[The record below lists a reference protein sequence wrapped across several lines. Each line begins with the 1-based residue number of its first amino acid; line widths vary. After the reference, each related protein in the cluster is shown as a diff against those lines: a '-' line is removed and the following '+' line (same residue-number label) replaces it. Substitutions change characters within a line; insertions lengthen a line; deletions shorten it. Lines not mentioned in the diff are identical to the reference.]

1 MLETPFAR
9 LSQLTKAGSVIHAVI
24 CTASIATACPL
35 ITWSSVP
42 SIEFMH
48 GCLQASFQSLQSFDP
63 EAAQALQ
70 NVTQMPGQDAAAL
83 MQLEG
88 LPLETTTEAYL
99 EHAVQRI
106 CVDDVQWQS
115 TSFAQVGTDRQHL
128 LVLCLRCW

>member
-1 MLETPFAR
+1 
-9 LSQLTKAGSVIHAVI
+9 
-24 CTASIATACPL
+24 
-35 ITWSSVP
+35 
-42 SIEFMH
+42 MH